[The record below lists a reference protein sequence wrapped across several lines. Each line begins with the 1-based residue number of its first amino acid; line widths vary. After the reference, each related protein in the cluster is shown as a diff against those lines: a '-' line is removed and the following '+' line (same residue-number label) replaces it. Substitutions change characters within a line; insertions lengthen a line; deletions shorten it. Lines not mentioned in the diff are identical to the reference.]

1 MQFTPRQTMTTDELA
16 IIDKKL
22 LELINDNTNYTFT
35 VLREKVEEIL
45 ESTDIFKNEDGI
57 DQKAVDLY
65 LKNVITKRNDI
76 AKQQEKAKI
85 DESKETKYA
94 LIEAICKKCEFN
106 SQEELIKKIDNLEK
120 KTNFELNELNN
131 SM

>member
-1 MQFTPRQTMTTDELA
+1 MTTDELA
-16 IIDKKL
+16 IIDKKI
-22 LELINDNTNYTFT
+22 LELINDKTNYSFT
-35 VLREKVEEIL
+35 ILREKVEDIL
-45 ESTDIFKNEDGI
+45 RSVDIFLVEDEP

-94 LIEAICKKCEFN
+94 LIESICKKCEFQT
-106 SQEELIKKIDNLEK
+106 QEELIKKIDELEK

>member
-1 MQFTPRQTMTTDELA
+1 VTTDELA
-16 IIDKKL
+16 IIDKKI
-22 LELINDNTNYTFT
+22 LELINDKTNYSFT
-35 VLREKVEEIL
+35 ILREKVEDIL
-45 ESTDIFKNEDGI
+45 RSVDIFLVEDEP

-94 LIEAICKKCEFN
+94 LIESICKKCEFQT
-106 SQEELIKKIDNLEK
+106 QEELIKKIDELEK

>member
-1 MQFTPRQTMTTDELA
+1 MTTDELA
-16 IIDKKL
+16 IIDKKI

-45 ESTDIFKNEDGI
+45 ENTDIFKNEYGI
-57 DQKAVDLY
+57 NQKAVDLY

-94 LIEAICKKCEFN
+94 LIESICKKSEFN
-106 SQEELIKKIDNLEK
+106 SQEELIKKIDELEK
-120 KTNFELNELNN
+120 KSNFELNELNN

>member
-1 MQFTPRQTMTTDELA
+1 MTTDELA
-16 IIDKKL
+16 IIDKKI
-22 LELINDNTNYTFT
+22 LELIDDNTNYNFT
-35 VLREKVEEIL
+35 ILREKVEEIL
-45 ESTDIFKNEDGI
+45 ESVDIFKSEDGI

-76 AKQQEKAKI
+76 AKQQEKAKV

-94 LIEAICKKCEFN
+94 LIESICKKCEFN
-106 SQEELIKKIDNLEK
+106 TQEELIKKIDELEK
-120 KTNFELNELNN
+120 KSNFELNELNN